1 MFGRDYKTEA
11 LKAASEVP
19 SCVRNAHNLIRVH
32 SFPLRRRRRDG
43 TLHHRVAGV
52 EVAQEMEK

>member
-1 MFGRDYKTEA
+1 MFGRDYETEA

-19 SCVRNAHNLIRVH
+19 SCVRNADNLIRVH
-32 SFPLRRRRRDG
+32 SFPLRRRRDG
-43 TLHHRVAGV
+43 ILHYIVAGV

>member
-1 MFGRDYKTEA
+1 MFGRDYQTEA

-19 SCVRNAHNLIRVH
+19 SCVRRNADNLIRVH
-32 SFPLRRRRRDG
+32 SFPLRRRRDG

-52 EVAQEMEK
+52 EVAQEMER